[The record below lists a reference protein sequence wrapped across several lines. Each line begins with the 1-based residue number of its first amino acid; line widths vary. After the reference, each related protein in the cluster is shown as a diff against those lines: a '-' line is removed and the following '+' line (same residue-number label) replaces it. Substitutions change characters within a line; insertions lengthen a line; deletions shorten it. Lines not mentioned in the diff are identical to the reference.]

1 MRVLV
6 FGAGAIGSF
15 LGHRLATAGHDVTLI
30 GRPAFVRAVQ
40 ENGLILEEQP
50 SNPVVTTSVVAHRE
64 GTTRAAT
71 TSSSEHRHAVY
82 PASAQSIG
90 ELGTDQRGWDLVLL
104 TVKVYDTVDAAQ
116 ALGHCLT
123 PQTPVLIVQNGVG
136 GEELAREALPDVPL
150 ISGVLTLSVRVV
162 APGHVRLETSSGG
175 LSLAPT
181 QAGQD
186 VSPWSR
192 LFAAAG
198 LRMATYADYRAMK
211 WTKLLLNIQANAI
224 PAILDMVPG
233 DVYAHPALFAAERKA
248 FLEALAVMQALR
260 LRVVSFPNYP
270 VPLLAWAMRTWPT
283 ALLRPLLTRLVASG
297 RGDKKPS
304 LQMDLAGGRQHSEA
318 LYLNGAVVSH
328 ADRLGVPAPLNC
340 VLLDTL
346 LGIAAGRLPWDEFR
360 GQPAK
365 LLAALGWKGKQ
376 DTGIRGAA

>member
-15 LGHRLATAGHDVTLI
+15 LGHRLATAGHDVILI

-40 ENGLILEEQP
+40 ERGLILEEQS
-50 SNPVVTTSVVAHRE
+50 SNPVVTTPVVARGE
-64 GTTRAAT
+64 GTTHVAT
-71 TSSSEHRHAVY
+71 TNYAEHGHAVY
-82 PASAQSIG
+82 PASAQSVG
-90 ELGTDQRGWDLVLL
+90 ELGIDRRHWDLVLL
-104 TVKVYDTVDAAQ
+104 TVKVYDTVDATQ
-116 ALGHCLT
+116 ALGPCLT

-136 GEELAREALPDVPL
+136 GEELARAALPSVPF
-150 ISGVLTLSVRVV
+150 ISGVLTLSVRAV
-162 APGHVRLETSSGG
+162 APAHVRLETSSGG

-186 VSPWSR
+186 VSRWSR

-198 LRMATYADYRAMK
+198 LRMATCADYRAMK

-224 PAILDMVPG
+224 PAILDMAPG
-233 DVYAHPALFAAERKA
+233 DVYAHRALFAAEREA
-248 FLEALAVMQALR
+248 FLEALAVMHAMR
-260 LRVVSFPNYP
+260 LRVVGFPNYP
-270 VPLLAWAMRTWPT
+270 VPLLSWAMRAWPA
-283 ALLRPLLTRLVASG
+283 ALLRPLLARLVASG

-328 ADRLGVPAPLNC
+328 AERLGVPAPVNR

-365 LLAALGWKGKQ
+365 LLAALGRKGKQ
-376 DTGIRGAA
+376 DTGIRGIA